1 MNSFYAHPNPFQY
14 QLEQWGAL
22 LLALLIIFAAVGLV
36 VLAFLIPAPLFG
48 IMALLLIALLAPVLM
63 LLLLTPPV
71 QIEADGLRIKPRFG
85 GERFIAWGDIERLEN
100 YPLLPSA
107 NQEVLR
113 QAFVGRKQYRA
124 AEGIMLIVP
133 SLPAP
138 YRIAGFFAG
147 QKGVPIL
154 AFTNRSHSDY
164 YALKEAIQS
173 AYTAKSRQ
181 SSVLSSS

>member
-1 MNSFYAHPNPFQY
+1 MKSDTFYTHPNPIQY

-22 LLALLIIFAAVGLV
+22 LLALLMFFASVGLF

-48 IMALLLIALLAPVLM
+48 IMSLLVLLLLAPVLM
-63 LLLLTPPV
+63 LLLVTPPV

-85 GERFIAWGDIERLEN
+85 KERFIAWGQIERIEV
-100 YPLLPSA
+100 YPLLPTA

-113 QAFVGRKQYRA
+113 QALVGRKQYRA

-133 SLPAP
+133 TLPAQ

-147 QKGVPIL
+147 QKGAPIL

-164 YALKEAIQS
+164 YALKEEIL
-173 AYTAKSRQ
+173 KSTEKSQ
-181 SSVLSSS
+181 GSS